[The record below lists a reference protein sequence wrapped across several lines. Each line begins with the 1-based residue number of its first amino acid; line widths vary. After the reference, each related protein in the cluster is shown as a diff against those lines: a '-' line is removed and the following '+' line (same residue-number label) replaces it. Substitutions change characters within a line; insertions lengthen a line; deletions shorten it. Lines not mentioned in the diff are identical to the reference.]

1 MVVSLNETVGTGLTE
16 IVNKAVVA
24 HIPDVGVNVYNVVA
38 VLLIAGDHV
47 PVILLR
53 EIKGKVN
60 PIIPLQ

>member
-24 HIPDVGVNVYNVVA
+24 HIPDVGVKVYNVVA

-47 PVILLR
+47 PVILLL
-53 EIKGKVN
+53 EIKGNDN